1 VRERQWLR
9 LFLYGRREASR
20 LLPWLSASPGK
31 RLSESAKRSPPSSQT
46 AEKES
51 GCDHE
56 GEDMSIR
63 LEAAIEL
70 ARSILDGKTDYM
82 TQSEEVYKVI
92 AWRIILAV
100 QKDERAQF
108 TEMRRLQEHSED
120 EEGKYIG

>member
-1 VRERQWLR
+1 
-9 LFLYGRREASR
+9 
-20 LLPWLSASPGK
+20 
-31 RLSESAKRSPPSSQT
+31 
-46 AEKES
+46 
-51 GCDHE
+51 
-56 GEDMSIR
+56 MSIR
-63 LEAAIEL
+63 LEAAIDL
-70 ARSILDGKTDYM
+70 AKSILDGKTDYM